1 MKKTI
6 WGWLLATA
14 SVVATSSACAAY
26 PEKPI
31 RVLVPALAGGA
42 ADVLA
47 RMVGK
52 RLSDKLGQPVIV
64 ENKAGAAAIIGMTEI
79 AKAPRDGYTIGMA
92 FTGGMTINPSL
103 YESLP
108 YDPLKDLEPIGMVAV
123 SPLVIAAN
131 PALGVKNLGELLTLA
146 KKEPGTL
153 TFASTGTGS
162 TQHLSMELLKVT
174 TGVDMLH
181 VPYKGSS
188 AAVVDVQSGLVSTI
202 SDNAIT
208 LIPFINS
215 GRMVPIAVET
225 AQRIQA
231 LPNVPTVAEQG
242 FPDYQAAG
250 WYGMVAPAGTPKAV
264 ITLLNESINKML
276 TDPEFTD
283 WLGQQGMVPQRET
296 PESFR
301 KFIAQEQQK
310 WADVIKR
317 AKVPK
322 QSVR

>member
-1 MKKTI
+1 MKKVI
-6 WGWLLATA
+6 WGWMLAA
-14 SVVATSSACAAY
+14 AAIGSSGGAWAAY
-26 PEKPI
+26 PDKPI
-31 RVLVPALAGGA
+31 RLLVPALAGGA
-42 ADVLA
+42 ADTLA

-52 RLSDKLGQPVIV
+52 RLNEKLGQPVIV

-79 AKAPRDGYTIGMA
+79 AKAPHDGYTIGMA

-103 YESLP
+103 YQSLP
-108 YDPLKDLEPIGMVAV
+108 YNPLKDFEPIAMVSV
-123 SPLVIAAN
+123 SPLVIAAD
-131 PALGVKNLGELLTLA
+131 PKLGVKNLGELLALA
-146 KKEPGTL
+146 KKDPGKL

-215 GRMVPIAVET
+215 GRLVPIAVET
-225 AQRIQA
+225 TQRIQA

-242 FPDYQAAG
+242 FPGYQAVG

-264 ITLLNESINKML
+264 ITLLNESINEIVA
-276 TDPEFTD
+276 DPTFAE
-283 WLGQQGMVPQRET
+283 WLAQQGMVPQRET

-301 KFIAQEQQK
+301 NFIVQEQQK
-310 WADVIKR
+310 WADVIKS
-317 AKVPK
+317 ANVPK

>member
-1 MKKTI
+1 MKNAI
-6 WGWLLATA
+6 MGWMLAAAT
-14 SVVATSSACAAY
+14 VVASSSAWAAY

-31 RVLVPALAGGA
+31 RLLVPALAGGA
-42 ADVLA
+42 ADTLG

-52 RLSDKLGQPVIV
+52 RLGDKLGQPVVV

-79 AKAPRDGYTIGMA
+79 AKAPHDGYTIGMA

-103 YESLP
+103 YQSLP
-108 YDPLKDLEPIGMVAV
+108 YDPLRDFEPIGMVAV

-131 PALGVKNLGELLTLA
+131 PKLGVKNLGELLALA

-215 GRMVPIAVET
+215 GRLVPIAVET

-242 FPDYQAAG
+242 FPGYEAVG
-250 WYGMVAPAGTPKAV
+250 WYGMVAPAGTPKAIV
-264 ITLLNESINKML
+264 TLLNESLSEML
-276 TDPEFTD
+276 ADPVFTD
-283 WLGQQGMVPQRET
+283 WLAQQGMVPQRET

-310 WADVIKR
+310 WADVIKS